1 MPGENMA
8 DKKVGVI
15 LNTPGVVCCGSYLPG
30 VKYSVEKKEA
40 ARLVTVKGFKY
51 VEEVKHVTN

>member
-1 MPGENMA
+1 MA
-8 DKKVGVI
+8 DKRVGVI